1 MGYLLGSIRE
11 ARTPIRGAYC
21 RTIGDLKLLSEWGK
35 DMEARRSGAKVK
47 GQCPKC
53 KKYYYSDKVLYCAVG
68 HATEAIVR

>member
-1 MGYLLGSIRE
+1 MGYLLGPFRE
-11 ARTPIRGAYC
+11 AQPQNRGAYC
-21 RTIGDLKLLSEWGK
+21 RTPGDLKLLSKWKK
-35 DMEARRSGAKVK
+35 DMEARKSGAKVK